1 MRLPRGVGVGVW
13 ATRLIPFLFPFHKMT
28 TSAHSR
34 HSVVGS
40 SMTNIFQT
48 MRDRLYD
55 ATTTT
60 DFEKAASDML
70 AQFPKAQTL
79 PSWRT
84 QPGHRLMIF
93 KAYRNEELKEEFT
106 KKFNM
111 PSTNKVS
118 ESNNRSTTRFLSC
131 KEIPVVIAAHN
142 VSDFVAS
149 S

>member
-13 ATRLIPFLFPFHKMT
+13 ATRLIPFLIPFHKMT

-60 DFEKAASDML
+60 DFDKAASDML
-70 AQFPKAQTL
+70 ARFPKAQTL
-79 PSWRT
+79 KSWWT

-93 KAYRNEELKEEFT
+93 KANQNEELKEDFT
-106 KKFNM
+106 KNSTCNQRTKFLR
-111 PSTNKVS
+111 V
-118 ESNNRSTTRFLSC
+118 TTEAQTGF
-131 KEIPVVIAAHN
+131 
-142 VSDFVAS
+142 
-149 S
+149 